1 MNRCSGYACTP
12 DNWRV
17 IMSTEMKTL
26 ADLFDNNHLWATQKI
41 EQDPEFFERL
51 ANQQAPEYLWIG
63 CADSRVPANQITGLD
78 PGEVF
83 VHRNVANLVV
93 QTDFN
98 MLSVVQYA
106 VEVLKVKHVIVCGHY
121 GCGGVVAALQNER
134 HGLIDNWLRSI
145 RGVAR
150 RHEDALKGLEA
161 AEKIDRLCE
170 LNVRAQAVNLS
181 RTTILQ
187 DAWERGQEIDIHS
200 WIYRLNTGHLD
211 SLADPIT
218 QENYGHEF

>member
-1 MNRCSGYACTP
+1 
-12 DNWRV
+12 
-17 IMSTEMKTL
+17 MKTL
-26 ADLFDNNHLWATQKI
+26 SDLFDKNRDWAAMMNAK
-41 EQDPEFFERL
+41 DPEFFERL
-51 ANQQAPEYLWIG
+51 ANQQSPKYLWIG
-63 CADSRVPANQITGLD
+63 CADSRVPANEITGLNS
-78 PGEVF
+78 GEVF

-106 VEVLKVKHVIVCGHY
+106 VEVLKVEHVMVCGHY
-121 GCGGVVAALQNER
+121 GCGGVAAALENQR

-150 RHEDALKGLEA
+150 RHEDELNGLEPS
-161 AEKIDRLCE
+161 EKLDRMCE
-170 LNVRAQAVNLS
+170 LNVLAQAVNLS

-187 DAWERGQEIDIHS
+187 DAWERGQKIDIHS

-211 SLADPIT
+211 SLTDPIT
-218 QENYGHEF
+218 PDNYVREF